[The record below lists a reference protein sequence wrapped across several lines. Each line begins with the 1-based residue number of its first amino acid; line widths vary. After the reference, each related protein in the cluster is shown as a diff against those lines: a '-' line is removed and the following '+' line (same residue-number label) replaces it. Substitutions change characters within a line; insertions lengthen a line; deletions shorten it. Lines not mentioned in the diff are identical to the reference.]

1 MSLED
6 VMSKTAKPKTQ
17 ATPAKMGRPPIY
29 SEQIANE
36 LLQRIA
42 SGESLN
48 KISKDKGMPSHTVVY
63 EWLAQKPDFAE
74 KYARAREDQAE
85 TLADE
90 IQAIADEEPP
100 TVPTKFGEQID
111 TGWLMWQKQRVDAR
125 KWTASKLKPRKYGDR
140 LTHAG
145 DADNPVAVQA
155 DISIFDAMLKNLETK
170 RQLGDK

>member
-1 MSLED
+1 
-6 VMSKTAKPKTQ
+6 
-17 ATPAKMGRPPIY
+17 
-29 SEQIANE
+29 
-36 LLQRIA
+36 
-42 SGESLN
+42 
-48 KISKDKGMPSHTVVY
+48 MPSHTVVY